1 MILSLIKLAR
11 PHHYVKNILVFAP
24 LFFSGMM
31 LNEVKFLSSLY
42 AFVFFSLAAS
52 SIYILNDL
60 MDVNEDRQHPKKK
73 HRPLAS
79 GAIGKLTAVIAMIA
93 LLVTSISGSVFIS
106 HSVGMLVII
115 YVAVNIL
122 YSIWLKH
129 IAILDV
135 SLIGVGFVLRV
146 FVGTEAIQS
155 QTSMWIVLMTFLLAL
170 FLAFAKRRD
179 DVLLQNDGEKV
190 RKNIDGYNLE
200 FINAA
205 MSIMAGVVLVAY
217 ILYTVSDEVIIRL
230 NTENVYLTVFF
241 VILGIFRYLQITFVE
256 ERSGSPTKTLYS
268 DVFIQLTISCW
279 IASFGFLIYFN

>member
-1 MILSLIKLAR
+1 MISNLIKLAR
-11 PHHYVKNILVFAP
+11 PHHYIKNILVFAP
-24 LFFSGMM
+24 LFFSGMA
-31 LNEVKFLSSLY
+31 LNEVKFLSSFS

-52 SIYILNDL
+52 SIYVLNDL

-79 GAIGKLTAVIAMIA
+79 GAVGKLTAVIAMIT
-93 LLVTSISGSVFIS
+93 LLVISITGSVFIS
-106 HSVGMLVII
+106 HSVGMLVMT
-115 YVAVNIL
+115 YVTVNIL

-135 SLIGVGFVLRV
+135 CLIAVGFVLRI
-146 FVGTEAIQS
+146 FVGTAAIQS

-179 DVLLQNDGEKV
+179 DVLLLNDGEKV

-205 MSIMAGVVLVAY
+205 MAIMAGVVLVAY
-217 ILYTVSDEVIIRL
+217 ILYTVSDEVIMRL
-230 NTENVYLTVFF
+230 NTDDLYLTVF
-241 VILGIFRYLQITFVE
+241 L
-256 ERSGSPTKTLYS
+256 
-268 DVFIQLTISCW
+268 
-279 IASFGFLIYFN
+279 